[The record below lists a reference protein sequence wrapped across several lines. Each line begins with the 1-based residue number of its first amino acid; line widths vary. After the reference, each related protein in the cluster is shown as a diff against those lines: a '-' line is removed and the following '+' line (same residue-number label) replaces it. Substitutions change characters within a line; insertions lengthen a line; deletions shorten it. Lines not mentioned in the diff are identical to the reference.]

1 VNRFLQL
8 TIAITTGIARDQSQR
23 RRVMFAL
30 TLAAL
35 AMLFLG
41 TFLLWST
48 FAAHP
53 LFFAI
58 YWLACVWLVICVL
71 LLAIYDLLQVIRHG
85 REEHAAARR
94 KIFKDID

>member
-1 VNRFLQL
+1 
-8 TIAITTGIARDQSQR
+8 
-23 RRVMFAL
+23 MFAL

-35 AMLFLG
+35 AMLFAG
-41 TFLLWST
+41 TFPLWGI

-71 LLAIYDLLQVIRHG
+71 LLAIYDLMTVFHRG

-94 KIFKDID
+94 KIFHDID